1 MLLSSIKNTFK
12 NTVRS
17 VSFWLIVLIFALIA
31 FYNVGSLSYSQYD
44 LELKEYIYDT
54 DPRFSLDYQG
64 YIKQFCTVFDMLMP
78 YAVPLLA
85 IVSTALIV
93 FRDYGDNFF
102 EIEKASGIKPIRYL
116 AGRLGTLIVIN
127 VLITTVVAMIMLH
140 AIVLPR
146 NGYTGS
152 NYWIES
158 SLRILQN
165 VFARAFPCICFYVT
179 FVYALSTIVRNGFLS
194 SALCLGCMIA
204 CYAADLLSVSNTGIF
219 LEYLTPT
226 GSNKVI
232 YYLYYYDT
240 EWFDWMLETFNSSWT
255 EAFVCWSILMG
266 TAGFFFILA
275 YFRIR
280 KRTV

>member
-17 VSFWLIVLIFALIA
+17 VSFWLIVLTFALIA

-116 AGRLGTLIVIN
+116 SGRLGT
-127 VLITTVVAMIMLH
+127 
-140 AIVLPR
+140 
-146 NGYTGS
+146 GCG
-152 NYWIES
+152 
-158 SLRILQN
+158 
-165 VFARAFPCICFYVT
+165 
-179 FVYALSTIVRNGFLS
+179 
-194 SALCLGCMIA
+194 LG
-204 CYAADLLSVSNTGIF
+204 
-219 LEYLTPT
+219 
-226 GSNKVI
+226 
-232 YYLYYYDT
+232 
-240 EWFDWMLETFNSSWT
+240 
-255 EAFVCWSILMG
+255 
-266 TAGFFFILA
+266 
-275 YFRIR
+275 
-280 KRTV
+280 